1 MSNASA
7 AGMTAWVGLAVQAV
21 GPTGDRPYDDWLAE
35 VERTAVDL
43 WLMSAPGGSTALQAE
58 ALSSCLPV
66 AGVLTQAHVDGGQ
79 ARARLVLRV
88 PDGEGGDS
96 REHTFFT
103 EELAH
108 RRAREVL
115 ERAQTLIGKGVRLLL
130 STGGS
135 GEQRVLH
142 VSDTGERERGGGVW
156 GEQGGGASPARPA
169 RTEAAAAAAQPAAH
183 QPAAHQPSVP
193 EPAVHQPHEPAAHQ
207 PHEPAAHQPHEAAV
221 HQPNEPVVREP
232 VVEAAQGVGS
242 SAEHQRPVAQPVAP
256 APAPEPA
263 PEIAAEAPAPPPSGA
278 VTWEEGSV
286 KVWRNIDRSW
296 PKEYRTSC
304 LLSLRERV
312 RVDERGLVLNLDQ
325 LIDLAHQLPD
335 PDTPRGKDIAARH
348 PS

>member
-115 ERAQTLIGKGVRLLL
+115 ERAQALIGKGVRLLL

-169 RTEAAAAAAQPAAH
+169 RPEGATAAPQPAVH
-183 QPAAHQPSVP
+183 QPSAPEPAAHQPSV
-193 EPAVHQPHEPAAHQ
+193 HEPAAHQ
-207 PHEPAAHQPHEAAV
+207 AH
-221 HQPNEPVVREP
+221 EPVVREP
-232 VVEAAQGVGS
+232 VVEAGRGVGA

-263 PEIAAEAPAPPPSGA
+263 PEIVAEAPAPPQAGA

-325 LIDLAHQLPD
+325 LIDLAQQLPD
-335 PDTPRGKDIAARH
+335 PDTPRGKDIAARY